1 MKFLILGVV
10 IHPELHL
17 KIIRP
22 MEKDLAQLDL
32 LFLYKSK
39 KTVNFSG
46 LKKIYNLLVLTYK
59 QQVQLNKIRHHRS

>member
-1 MKFLILGVV
+1 MKFRILGVV

-32 LFLYKSK
+32 LFSYKSK
-39 KTVNFSG
+39 KTIDLAG
-46 LKKIYNLLVLTYK
+46 LEKIYSLLGLTYK
-59 QQVQLNKIRHHRS
+59 QKVQLGKQLES